1 VADHSDGTS
10 SNVDGAKSSNK
21 RRSRYKQDNSG
32 GYGNPPVSGQFK
44 RNNKLGGRTKGVT
57 NLETELR
64 KLFSRKIAVK
74 TGGDPIW
81 MLPHQILAKR
91 IMEALLAEKSSPAMI
106 EYARKLFDEFGP
118 KEQQTFKK
126 RLEAAQLSR
135 EEQDILS
142 GLLGRALKQ
151 APSEDYISAL
161 GEHYNRYVT
170 GIYKVSRRNDGQ
182 LKMARISPH
191 NEP

>member
-1 VADHSDGTS
+1 MADHSDRNS
-10 SNVDGAKSSNK
+10 DSVDGTKSPKK
-21 RRSRYKQDNSG
+21 RHSRYKQDNSG

-44 RNNKLGGRTKGVT
+44 KNNKLGGRKKGVT

-64 KLFSRKIAVK
+64 KLLGRKIAVK
-74 TGGDPIW
+74 TGGEPVW
-81 MLPHQILAKR
+81 MLPHQILAQR

-118 KEQQTFKK
+118 KEEQTFREK
-126 RLEAAQLSR
+126 LAAAQLSR
-135 EEQDILS
+135 EEQDILQ

-161 GEHYNRYVT
+161 GKHYNRYVT

-182 LKMARISPH
+182 LQMERISPH